1 MINPGAGAK
10 HFVIYNCCEMPGR
23 RLLVNPIRLQHSS
36 VASIVG
42 DTTAVPSRSTGE
54 PLSFSSSSDPAVDK
68 DVIGYGEKRD
78 GKDDP
83 ECLDNHKMIR
93 VCDKLIE
100 VFMVDKPTPT
110 DWRRLLAF
118 SKEWSN
124 IRPHFY
130 RRCQDRA
137 DSEGDPGKKHSLL
150 RLGRKLK
157 EVSGTIPQLTF
168 LEEH

>member
-1 MINPGAGAK
+1 
-10 HFVIYNCCEMPGR
+10 MPGCH
-23 RLLVNPIRLQHSS
+23 LLVNPIRLQCSS
-36 VASIVG
+36 VVG
-42 DTTAVPSRSTGE
+42 DTTAVPSHTTE
-54 PLSFSSSSDPAVDK
+54 PLSFSNSSDPTVDK
-68 DVIGYGEKRD
+68 DDIGYGEKRD

-83 ECLDNHKMIR
+83 KGLDDLKMTR

-118 SKEWSN
+118 SKEWDD

-137 DSEGDPGKKHSLL
+137 DSEADPGKKHCLL
-150 RLGRKLK
+150 RLSRKLK
-157 EVSGTIPQLTF
+157 EVSGAIPRLTF
-168 LEEH
+168 